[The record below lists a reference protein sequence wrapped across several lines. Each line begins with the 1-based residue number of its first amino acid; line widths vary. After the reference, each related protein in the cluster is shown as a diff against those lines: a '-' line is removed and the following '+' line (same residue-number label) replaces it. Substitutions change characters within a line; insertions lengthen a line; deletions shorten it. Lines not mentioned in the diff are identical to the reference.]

1 MIPSWLVIGA
11 VTFGVALLGGAIRP
25 QDAKWFRRL
34 RRPRWLTFEAAI
46 PVIWTVIFICG
57 AWSAYII
64 WEQQPGS
71 LRTWLLMGGYLLLEM
86 VTCSYTAVMLRTR
99 SLRVGTLIGGTG
111 TVLAILLAIAV
122 AFFSLW
128 ATLLLVPYLLW
139 SPIGTFTTWQM
150 MHLNPEDVR

>member
-1 MIPSWLVIGA
+1 
-11 VTFGVALLGGAIRP
+11 
-25 QDAKWFRRL
+25 
-34 RRPRWLTFEAAI
+34 
-46 PVIWTVIFICG
+46 
-57 AWSAYII
+57 
-64 WEQQPGS
+64 
-71 LRTWLLMGGYLLLEM
+71 MGGYLLLEM

-150 MHLNPEDVR
+150 MHLNPDDV